1 MYHMVRIMT
10 GTLLEVGTGEREASM
25 IPVVIAA
32 EDRSGR
38 ISGTGKGSV
47 FKKSVLLM
55 PLLSILKM
63 EDKNRRQEHRRLK

>member
-10 GTLLEVGTGEREASM
+10 GTLLEVGTGDREASM
-25 IPVVIAA
+25 IPCVIAA
-32 EDRSGR
+32 EDRSPAGFLAPAR
-38 ISGTGKGSV
+38 GL

-63 EDKNRRQEHRRLK
+63 EEKIEDKNTGD